1 MKCFHYSQRIV
12 LLAVCGVTWVR
23 ASDSNAD
30 YSAGNA
36 YRTGNELFHAN
47 GYDKSNDYADGG
59 TQGKYV
65 AVPFTSTGVSG
76 NYAAAQP
83 STSGY
88 GSYSNSY
95 SNGHSQVPSSS
106 YGYSQAADL
115 NYRSNYYDSP
125 YGQQHNND
133 GPFQPITGRNFDASQ
148 VDITHDSYGHSA
160 SGLSGGY
167 GEAAEP
173 HHIYHSQAQAI
184 PVSNHIEYTKHI
196 PYPVYKQI
204 HVPISKPV
212 DVKIPHPVLV
222 PVPHPYPIH
231 IPVAQPVAVPV
242 VKEITIPVEK
252 IVPYPVE
259 KHVPYPVEKHIPYP
273 VEQHIK
279 VHVPHPYPV
288 KVPII
293 KTIYHKVKSSSR
305 GHGWK

>member
-1 MKCFHYSQRIV
+1 MFIQRIIV
-12 LLAVCGVTWVR
+12 VAACGITWIQAS
-23 ASDSNAD
+23 ASDSTD
-30 YSAGNA
+30 YSAGNG

-47 GYDKSNDYADGG
+47 GYDKSNDYAAPAGE

-65 AVPFTSTGVSG
+65 AVPFTSTGSVNG
-76 NYAAAQP
+76 NYASGQP
-83 STSGY
+83 STGY

-95 SNGHSQVPSSS
+95 SNGQNQVPSS
-106 YGYSQAADL
+106 YGYSQADDL
-115 NYRSNYYDSP
+115 NYRSNYYDSA
-125 YGQQHNND
+125 YGQYNND
-133 GPFQPITGRNFDASQ
+133 GPFQQITGRHFDASQ
-148 VDITHDSYGHSA
+148 VDITHESYGHSP

-167 GEAAEP
+167 GEASEP
-173 HHIYHSQAQAI
+173 HHIYHNQAQAI

-231 IPVAQPVAVPV
+231 IPVAQPVAVPI

-288 KVPII
+288 KVPIF